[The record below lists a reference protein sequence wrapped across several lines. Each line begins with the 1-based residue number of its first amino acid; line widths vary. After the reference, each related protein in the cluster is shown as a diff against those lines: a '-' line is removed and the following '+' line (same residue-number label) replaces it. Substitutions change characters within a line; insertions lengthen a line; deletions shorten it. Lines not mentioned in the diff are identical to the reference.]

1 MDRENHPHHQASLT
15 DEFSTST
22 REQSVV
28 QSQRSDLR
36 TLVEHYI
43 TAKRT
48 SGSPA
53 YTASAGSVLRRW
65 VAWMVDRDDGIEK
78 LNDPQAGPRIL
89 NEYALYLAGRVQDQ
103 TLAMSTAERYFA
115 YVSACLS
122 FGVRQ
127 GVLDRNP
134 ALSDTAS
141 ESLPQRQRS
150 DRTDQQFWSQAQREA
165 IVSFVNEEAN
175 SLDANSPDRW
185 LNIRN
190 KALVRILAYSGVRG
204 AEILS
209 HPKDDRDGRNG
220 LRWRNVELDAGT
232 ILVFGKSQAWERTPI
247 PSKCTDAISEL
258 KQTQAPATTDW
269 PVFATGHPPSLFRTA
284 REQLGPEYN
293 HLLADVSGDIWEL
306 YRVHS
311 LTPPALTTGGARQ
324 VMQRLTEKAGI
335 EVEDGYLKLHG
346 GRRGL
351 GDLLYRI
358 DRGHAQD
365 ILRHKDLATTQKAY
379 QHIDAEERREQLD
392 TYLED
397 ASR

>member
-22 REQSVV
+22 RKQPVV

-36 TLVEHYI
+36 TLAEHYI

-65 VAWMVDRDDGIEK
+65 VAWMADQDYGIEK
-78 LNDPQAGPRIL
+78 LNDPQTGPRIL
-89 NEYALYLAGRVQDQ
+89 NEYSLYLAGRVQDQ

-127 GVLDRNP
+127 GMIDRNP

-141 ESLPQRQRS
+141 ESLPQQQRS
-150 DRTDQQFWSQAQREA
+150 GRTDQQFWSQAQREA
-165 IVSFVNEEAN
+165 IVSFVDEEAD
-175 SLDANSPDRW
+175 SLDPDAPDRW

-190 KALVRILAYSGVRG
+190 KALVRVLAYSGVRG

-220 LRWRNVELDAGT
+220 LRWMNLDLDAGT
-232 ILVFGKSQAWERTPI
+232 ILIFGKSQAWERTPI
-247 PSKCTDAISEL
+247 PSKCIDAISEL

-269 PVFATGHPPSLFRTA
+269 PVFATGHSPSLFRTA
-284 REQLGPEYN
+284 RDQLGTQYDR
-293 HLLADVSGDIWEL
+293 LVADVSGDIWEL

-365 ILRHKDLATTQKAY
+365 ILRHKDLATTQEAY

-392 TYLED
+392 AYLND
-397 ASR
+397 VSG